1 MPKVTEEYM
10 ENKRKMIVD
19 AAYQV
24 CLRKPVEMVTISDVI
39 SETGMS
45 QGAIYRYYNGL
56 DEILAD
62 MVTKMRVD
70 YSIIDT
76 MNSITSQEGLSI
88 EELTYQVCDCLAQ
101 TMETHLMD
109 IQKIN
114 FDMGVLAINE
124 PDRAGKIMAGIRGP
138 GNMEYLNVLMIKL
151 IEGASKSG
159 YKPEGNA
166 GEICSFISSAYSGIE
181 KYCILGAC
189 YGTGGPDKKIGPKE
203 LFRTLA
209 KTIILLIGG
218 KTNE

>member
-1 MPKVTEEYM
+1 
-10 ENKRKMIVD
+10 
-19 AAYQV
+19 
-24 CLRKPVEMVTISDVI
+24 
-39 SETGMS
+39 
-45 QGAIYRYYNGL
+45 
-56 DEILAD
+56 
-62 MVTKMRVD
+62 
-70 YSIIDT
+70 
-76 MNSITSQEGLSI
+76 
-88 EELTYQVCDCLAQ
+88 
-101 TMETHLMD
+101 MD

-124 PDRAGKIMAGIRGP
+124 PERAGKIMAGIRGP
-138 GNMEYLNVLMIKL
+138 GNMEYLNVLIIKL

-166 GEICSFISSAYSGIE
+166 GEICRFISSAYSGIE

-189 YGTGGPDKKIGPKE
+189 YGTGGPDKKIEPKE